1 VSTDKLQAFLGR
13 AVASVI
19 EQHLLAGITDLRLID
34 VSEFD
39 VTTMLRAL
47 VKAGESL
54 PKIAI
59 AGANVRELSRASGY
73 ARQSLSESLSTAAT
87 WRNDGALR
95 LPRIVIASSDDE
107 KVGTFHR
114 IRRSRINTF
123 FK

>member
-1 VSTDKLQAFLGR
+1 MSTDKLQAFLGK

-87 WRNDGALR
+87 
-95 LPRIVIASSDDE
+95 
-107 KVGTFHR
+107 
-114 IRRSRINTF
+114 
-123 FK
+123 